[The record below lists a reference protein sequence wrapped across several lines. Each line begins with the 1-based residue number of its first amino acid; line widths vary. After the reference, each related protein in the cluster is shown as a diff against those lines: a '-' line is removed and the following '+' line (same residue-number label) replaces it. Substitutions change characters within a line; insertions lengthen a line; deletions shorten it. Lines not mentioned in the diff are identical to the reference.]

1 MAEKAGLDV
10 RQCSRGPEKRGYRV
24 QAVDHGLVEMIK
36 FRANVTNMESFF
48 EDPVLCSR
56 YSVHSQ
62 HPIWHVQNHRNA
74 GAVHQPGELTLTAT
88 QRKRTNHG
96 LVYANTPPQDDT

>member
-36 FRANVTNMESFF
+36 FRANVTNMEVFLKIRYC
-48 EDPVLCSR
+48 VLGTPYIRSILYGTC
-56 YSVHSQ
+56 
-62 HPIWHVQNHRNA
+62 
-74 GAVHQPGELTLTAT
+74 
-88 QRKRTNHG
+88 RTIAMQALSIN
-96 LVYANTPPQDDT
+96 LES